1 MPHHLISIN
10 IPYGEEAVSFTVERE
25 RLLGVFSPHQMPTIA
40 EENLEAELRRT
51 LEAPIG
57 AKPLREAAKGAKRV
71 VIVADDAT
79 RPTPTRRILPLLL
92 DELNAAGVPDE
103 AITVLIALG
112 THRPMTEEEIARK
125 FGSAV
130 TARVAVVNH
139 NAFDPAQLLDLG
151 VTPHGVPVQVNRRVM
166 EADFVLGVGSIVPH
180 HIPGFSGG
188 AKIIQPGV
196 CGERTTGEV
205 HLLSVRRER
214 SLLGILENPVRQE
227 MEEIAERAGL
237 KAILNTVL
245 DSQGAVVGAVYGEPK
260 GAFRSGVALS
270 KRVYGV
276 NVPQLAD
283 IVVAGSHPCD
293 SEFWQAHKTLY
304 AAELCVRPGGTIIV
318 VAPCPEGVA
327 ATHPDLVHFA
337 GRPFEEIDAAIR
349 RGEIADLTAGAL
361 ALAWANTRRR
371 ATVALVSGGISPEE
385 TRALGFVPYGTV
397 QEALEAALK
406 RHGLG
411 ATVSVLP
418 FAPDTLPIVE

>member
-1 MPHHLISIN
+1 MPDKTRIE
-10 IPYGEEAVSFTVERE
+10 IPYGEETVAFTVEAQ
-25 RLLGVFSPHQMPTIA
+25 RLLGVFAPHQVPA
-40 EENLEAELRRT
+40 LPDEALDAELRRT
-51 LEAPIG
+51 LDAPIG
-57 AKPLREAAKGAKRV
+57 AKPLREEAKGARRV

-79 RPTPTRRILPLLL
+79 RPTPTHRILPLLL

-112 THRPMTEEEIARK
+112 THRAMTQEEIGRK
-125 FGSAV
+125 FGPAV
-130 TARVAVVNH
+130 TNRVAVINH
-139 NAFDPAQLLDLG
+139 NAFDPSQWVDLG
-151 VTPHGVPVQVNRRVM
+151 VTPCGVTVQVNRRVM

-214 SLLGILENPVRQE
+214 SLLGVLENPVRQE

-237 KAILNTVL
+237 RAILNTVL
-245 DSQGAVVGAVYGEPK
+245 DSHGAVVGAVYGHPRP
-260 GAFRSGVALS
+260 AFRSGVALS

-276 NVPQLAD
+276 PVPRLAD

-318 VAPCPEGVA
+318 VAPCPEGIA
-327 ATHPDLVHFA
+327 ATHPDLVDFA
-337 GRPFEEIDAAIR
+337 GRSFEEIDVAIR

-385 TRALGFVPYGTV
+385 TRALGFVPYDTV
-397 QEALEAALK
+397 EEALASAL
-406 RHGLG
+406 RRYGPE

-418 FAPDTLPIVE
+418 FAPDTLPLVE